1 MRLSSFFV
9 ALLML
14 LAGWWLGWYTHD
26 RFAGQPEHIVIR
38 EPAHAPRTV
47 MPQPAVSDAPV
58 AASARAGTLADLP
71 VRHDYS
77 AALERY
83 ALLQQESSELAMTAR
98 EEILDIAR
106 GLIDSQR
113 YELAEELLQQF
124 LVMAHR
130 DVAARMLLAEV
141 YHGQGDVRTAIDQ
154 LYEAR
159 GYAYRPVMLQRI
171 TARIRDYVAGLVQTL
186 SRSQDHAALLL
197 LYQHLVQQEPDYA
210 PYFMGLADTQL
221 VLDDLEAARRSLSL
235 VAQDPVVGVRA
246 QTLLAEINLA
256 LAERQEFDGGD
267 EAAAVLG
274 IPLQRSGNHFI
285 VEGRPGGSHSVQLLI
300 DTGASLTIFTPDVFE
315 RHGIR
320 YRDTGRTRVF
330 QTANGPVR
338 APVYRLA
345 ALAIGDWQV
354 NELDIGVLDL
364 GRNATIDGLLGMNF
378 LSHFQF
384 FIDQNESVL
393 MLTGE

>member
-1 MRLSSFFV
+1 MTPPLSV
-9 ALLML
+9 PPLLML

-47 MPQPAVSDAPV
+47 MPNPAVSDAPV
-58 AASARAGTLADLP
+58 AASARAGTLADFP

-83 ALLQQESSELAMTAR
+83 VSLQQESSEAAMAAR

-106 GLIDSQR
+106 GLIDSHR
-113 YELAEELLQQF
+113 YERAEDLLLQF

-130 DVAARMLLAEV
+130 DVDARMLLAEA
-141 YHGQGDVRTAIDQ
+141 YHGQGDARTAIDQ

-159 GYAYRPVMLQRI
+159 GYAYRPAMLQRI

-210 PYFMGLADTQL
+210 PYFMGLAETQL
-221 VLDDLEAARRSLSL
+221 ALDDLEAARRSLL
-235 VAQDPVVGVRA
+235 LIAQDSAVGVRA
-246 QTLLAEINLA
+246 QTRLTEINLA
-256 LAERQEFDGGD
+256 LVERQGLDGG
-267 EAAAVLG
+267 EETAALVG
-274 IPLQRSGNHFI
+274 VPLQRSGNHFI
-285 VEGRPGGSHSVQLLI
+285 VAGRPGGTHSVQLLI
-300 DTGASLTIFTPDVFE
+300 DTGASLTIFTPAVFE
-315 RHGIR
+315 RRGIR
-320 YRDTGRTRVF
+320 YQDTGRSSVF

-345 ALAIGDWQV
+345 ALTIGDWQV
-354 NELDIGVLDL
+354 NGLDIGVLDL
-364 GRNATIDGLLGMNF
+364 GPDTGIEGLLGMNF